1 MTIQFVGGLLIGMAL
16 TFIGIVSAAEYIV
29 GKDKERDQTI
39 IELTKER
46 DAYRNMYMEHRSR
59 VDSD

>member
-16 TFIGIVSAAEYIV
+16 TFMGVVSAAEYIV

-39 IELTKER
+39 IELTNER
-46 DAYRNMYMEHRSR
+46 DAYRKMYMEHRSR

>member
-16 TFIGIVSAAEYIV
+16 TFMGVVSAAEYIV

-39 IELTKER
+39 IELTNER
-46 DAYRNMYMEHRSR
+46 DAYKKMYMDHRSR
-59 VDSD
+59 VDID

>member
-16 TFIGIVSAAEYIV
+16 TFMGVVSAAEHIV

-39 IELTKER
+39 IELTNER
-46 DAYRNMYMEHRSR
+46 DAYKKMYMDHRSR

>member
-29 GKDKERDQTI
+29 GKDKEKDQTI
-39 IELTKER
+39 IELTNER
-46 DAYRNMYMEHRSR
+46 DAYRKMYMEHRSR

>member
-16 TFIGIVSAAEYIV
+16 TFMGVVSAAEYIV

-39 IELTKER
+39 IELTNER
-46 DAYRNMYMEHRSR
+46 DAYKKMYMDHRSR

>member
-16 TFIGIVSAAEYIV
+16 TFMGVVSAAEYIV

-39 IELTKER
+39 IELTNER
-46 DAYRNMYMEHRSR
+46 DAYKKMYMDHRSR
-59 VDSD
+59 VDFD

>member
-16 TFIGIVSAAEYIV
+16 TFIGVVSAAEYII
-29 GKDKERDQTI
+29 GKDKERDQAI
-39 IELTKER
+39 VELMMER
-46 DAYRNMYMEHRSR
+46 DKYHKLYLEHRNR

>member
-16 TFIGIVSAAEYIV
+16 TFMGVVSAAEYIV

-46 DAYRNMYMEHRSR
+46 DAYRKMYMEHRSR